1 MMNVEEHSSRVSD
14 SLEVTL
20 AVWFPPHSYLLL
32 TFPLLLQIV
41 NTLTGPKKKELKREE
56 GK

>member
-1 MMNVEEHSSRVSD
+1 MMNVEEHSSRVSAT
-14 SLEVTL
+14 LESNISCMVS
-20 AVWFPPHSYLLL
+20 PHSYLLL

>member
-1 MMNVEEHSSRVSD
+1 MLYEEHSSRVSNA
-14 SLEVTL
+14 LESNISCMGS
-20 AVWFPPHSYLLL
+20 PRSYLLL

-41 NTLTGPKKKELKREE
+41 NTFTRPKKKELKREE

>member
-1 MMNVEEHSSRVSD
+1 MNVEEHSSRVSD

>member
-1 MMNVEEHSSRVSD
+1 MMNVEEHSSRVND
-14 SLEVTL
+14 SLESNISCMVS
-20 AVWFPPHSYLLL
+20 PHSYLLL